1 MEIEKKRRPGRPA
14 GTKSQKTVVEGD
26 SETITMRVKSRHLK
40 LLDTIAEE
48 QGYGLNRQDLIR
60 FAIVDYIKNNSSYNP
75 NQVETEQGYKVPLV
89 GTKKSSA
96 DSASLLAE

>member
-1 MEIEKKRRPGRPA
+1 MEDEKKRRPGRPVGA
-14 GTKSQKTVVEGD
+14 KSQKTIAEGNT
-26 SETITMRVKSRHLK
+26 ETITMRVKSKHLK

-75 NQVETEQGYKVPLV
+75 NQ
-89 GTKKSSA
+89 A
-96 DSASLLAE
+96 